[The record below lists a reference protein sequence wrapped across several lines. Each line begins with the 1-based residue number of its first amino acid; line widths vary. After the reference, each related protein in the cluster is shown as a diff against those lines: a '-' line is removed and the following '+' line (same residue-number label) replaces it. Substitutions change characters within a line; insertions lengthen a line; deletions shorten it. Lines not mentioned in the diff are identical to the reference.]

1 MLMYIEPDSEKST
14 MIFAIIR
21 RTLIWIGLILSI
33 SIFAFLIIWGFSL
46 NVSEN
51 AEIPVVK
58 AKIKEA
64 RIISENPGG
73 QIVNYQGLSVN
84 NVQEQGA
91 AQVTAKRILLAP
103 EPVELRENDLTTT
116 AIKKTDNLDDLGNAV
131 INQSEKTIV
140 LRETEKDKQLTD
152 DPNKVSALALKRS
165 RKPWAREML
174 IIQNIEKVL
183 EIAEVEISDE
193 EIAEVEISDE
203 EIAEVEI
210 TEPKIKRGTNLVQL
224 GSYPTRKEA
233 QEAWA
238 SFLKRNGTI
247 FKNKKRSIQKF
258 DSSRYP
264 FQLRALGFTTSGD
277 SRDFCIL
284 LTGLVP
290 SCLPIR
296 AK

>member
-33 SIFAFLIIWGFSL
+33 SIFVFLIIWGFSL

-73 QIVNYQGLSVN
+73 QIINYQGLSVN

-103 EPVELRENDLTTT
+103 KPVELKEKDLAITE
-116 AIKKTDNLDDLGNAV
+116 IKKNDNLDDLGNTM
-131 INQSEKTIV
+131 INQPKKIIV
-140 LRETEKDKQLTD
+140 LKETEEDKQLTD
-152 DPNKVSALALKRS
+152 DSNKLSALALDRS

-174 IIQNIEKVL
+174 NSKNTEKAL
-183 EIAEVEISDE
+183 ERAEV
-193 EIAEVEISDE
+193 

-210 TEPKIKRGTNLVQL
+210 TEAKIKRGTNLVQL
-224 GSYPTRKEA
+224 GSYSTRKEA

-264 FQLRALGFTTSGD
+264 FRLRASGFTTLDD

-284 LTGLVP
+284 LRGLIP
-290 SCLPIR
+290 TCLPMR

>member
-1 MLMYIEPDSEKST
+1 MLMYNEPDSEKST

-73 QIVNYQGLSVN
+73 QIINYQGLSVN

-103 EPVELRENDLTTT
+103 KPVELKEKDLAITE
-116 AIKKTDNLDDLGNAV
+116 IKKTDNLDDLGNTM
-131 INQSEKTIV
+131 INQPKKTIV
-140 LRETEKDKQLTD
+140 LKETEEDKQLTD
-152 DPNKVSALALKRS
+152 DSNKLSALALDRS

-174 IIQNIEKVL
+174 NSKNTEKAL
-183 EIAEVEISDE
+183 EIAEVEIAE
-193 EIAEVEISDE
+193 VEIAEVEI
-203 EIAEVEI
+203 AEA
-210 TEPKIKRGTNLVQL
+210 KIKRGTNLVQL
-224 GSYPTRKEA
+224 GSYSTRKEA

-264 FQLRALGFTTSGD
+264 FRLRASGFTTLDD

-284 LTGLVP
+284 LRGLIP
-290 SCLPIR
+290 TCLPMR

>member
-1 MLMYIEPDSEKST
+1 MLMYNEPDSEKST

-73 QIVNYQGLSVN
+73 QIINYQGLSVN

-103 EPVELRENDLTTT
+103 KPVELKEKDLAITE
-116 AIKKTDNLDDLGNAV
+116 IKKNDNLDDLGNTM
-131 INQSEKTIV
+131 INQPKKTIV
-140 LRETEKDKQLTD
+140 LKETEEDKQLTD
-152 DPNKVSALALKRS
+152 DSNKLSALALDRS
-165 RKPWAREML
+165 KKPWAREML
-174 IIQNIEKVL
+174 NSKNTEKAL
-183 EIAEVEISDE
+183 ERAEV
-193 EIAEVEISDE
+193 

-210 TEPKIKRGTNLVQL
+210 TEAKIKRGTNLVQL
-224 GSYPTRKEA
+224 GSYSTRKEA

-264 FQLRALGFTTSGD
+264 FRLRASGFTTLDD

-284 LTGLVP
+284 LRGLIP
-290 SCLPIR
+290 TCLPMR

>member
-1 MLMYIEPDSEKST
+1 MLMYNEPDSEKST

-73 QIVNYQGLSVN
+73 QIINYQGLSVN

-103 EPVELRENDLTTT
+103 KPVELKEKDLAITE
-116 AIKKTDNLDDLGNAV
+116 IKKNDNLDDLGNTM
-131 INQSEKTIV
+131 INQPKKTIV
-140 LRETEKDKQLTD
+140 LKETEEDKQLTD
-152 DPNKVSALALKRS
+152 DSNKLSALALDRS

-174 IIQNIEKVL
+174 NSKNTEKAL
-183 EIAEVEISDE
+183 EIAEV
-193 EIAEVEISDE
+193 

-210 TEPKIKRGTNLVQL
+210 TEAKIKRGTNLVQL
-224 GSYPTRKEA
+224 GSYSTRKEA

-264 FQLRALGFTTSGD
+264 FRLRASGFTTLDD

-284 LTGLVP
+284 LRGLIP
-290 SCLPIR
+290 TCLPMR

>member
-1 MLMYIEPDSEKST
+1 MLMYNEPDSEKST

-33 SIFAFLIIWGFSL
+33 SIFIFLIIWGFSL

-73 QIVNYQGLSVN
+73 QIINYQGLSVN

-103 EPVELRENDLTTT
+103 KPVELKEKDLAITE
-116 AIKKTDNLDDLGNAV
+116 IKKNDNLDDLGNTM
-131 INQSEKTIV
+131 INKPKKTIV
-140 LRETEKDKQLTD
+140 LKETEEDKQLTD
-152 DPNKVSALALKRS
+152 DSNKLSALALDRS

-174 IIQNIEKVL
+174 NSKNTEKAL
-183 EIAEVEISDE
+183 EIAEV
-193 EIAEVEISDE
+193 

-210 TEPKIKRGTNLVQL
+210 TEVEITEAKIKRGTNLVQL
-224 GSYPTRKEA
+224 GSYSTRKEA

-264 FQLRALGFTTSGD
+264 FRLRASGFTTLDD

-284 LTGLVP
+284 LRGLIP
-290 SCLPIR
+290 TCLPMR

>member
-1 MLMYIEPDSEKST
+1 MYNEPDSEKPT
-14 MIFAIIR
+14 MIFAIIG

-33 SIFAFLIIWGFSL
+33 SIFVFLIIWGFSL

-73 QIVNYQGLSVN
+73 QIINYQGLSVN

-103 EPVELRENDLTTT
+103 KPVELKEKDLAITE
-116 AIKKTDNLDDLGNAV
+116 IKKNDNLDDLGNTM
-131 INQSEKTIV
+131 INQPKKTIV
-140 LRETEKDKQLTD
+140 LKETEEDKQLTD
-152 DPNKVSALALKRS
+152 DSNKLSALALDRS

-174 IIQNIEKVL
+174 NSKNTEKAL
-183 EIAEVEISDE
+183 EIAEV
-193 EIAEVEISDE
+193 

-210 TEPKIKRGTNLVQL
+210 TEAKIKRGTNLVQL
-224 GSYPTRKEA
+224 GSYSTRKEA

-264 FQLRALGFTTSGD
+264 FRLRASGFTTLDD

-284 LTGLVP
+284 LRGLIP
-290 SCLPIR
+290 TCLPMR

>member
-1 MLMYIEPDSEKST
+1 MYNEPDSEKST

-33 SIFAFLIIWGFSL
+33 SIFVFLIIWGFSL

-103 EPVELRENDLTTT
+103 KPVELKEKDLAITE
-116 AIKKTDNLDDLGNAV
+116 IKKTDNLDDLGNTM
-131 INQSEKTIV
+131 INQPKKTIV
-140 LRETEKDKQLTD
+140 LKETEEDKQLTD
-152 DPNKVSALALKRS
+152 DSNKLSALALDRS

-174 IIQNIEKVL
+174 NSKNTEKAL
-183 EIAEVEISDE
+183 EIAEV
-193 EIAEVEISDE
+193 

-210 TEPKIKRGTNLVQL
+210 TEVEITEAKIKRGTNLVQL
-224 GSYPTRKEA
+224 GSYSTRKEA

-264 FQLRALGFTTSGD
+264 FRLRASGFTTLDD

-284 LTGLVP
+284 LRGLIP
-290 SCLPIR
+290 TCLPMR

>member
-1 MLMYIEPDSEKST
+1 MLMYNEPDSEKST

-33 SIFAFLIIWGFSL
+33 SIFVFLIIWGFSL

-73 QIVNYQGLSVN
+73 QIINYQGLSVN

-103 EPVELRENDLTTT
+103 KPVELKEKDLAITE
-116 AIKKTDNLDDLGNAV
+116 IKKNDNLDGLGNTM
-131 INQSEKTIV
+131 INQPKKTIV
-140 LRETEKDKQLTD
+140 LKETEEDKQLTD
-152 DPNKVSALALKRS
+152 DSNKLSALALDRS
-165 RKPWAREML
+165 KKPWAREML
-174 IIQNIEKVL
+174 NSKNTEKALERAEV
-183 EIAEVEISDE
+183 EIAEV
-193 EIAEVEISDE
+193 

-210 TEPKIKRGTNLVQL
+210 TEAKIKRGTNLVQL
-224 GSYPTRKEA
+224 GSYSTRKEA

-258 DSSRYP
+258 ESSRYP
-264 FQLRALGFTTSGD
+264 FRLRASGFTTLDD

-284 LTGLVP
+284 LRGLIP
-290 SCLPIR
+290 TCLPMR
-296 AK
+296 AR

>member
-1 MLMYIEPDSEKST
+1 MLMYNEPDSEKST

-21 RTLIWIGLILSI
+21 RTLIWIGVILSI

-73 QIVNYQGLSVN
+73 QIINYQGLSVN

-103 EPVELRENDLTTT
+103 KPVELKEKDLAITE
-116 AIKKTDNLDDLGNAV
+116 IKKNDNLDDLGNTM
-131 INQSEKTIV
+131 INQPKNTIV
-140 LRETEKDKQLTD
+140 LKETEEDKQLTD
-152 DPNKVSALALKRS
+152 DSNKLSALALDRS

-174 IIQNIEKVL
+174 NSKNTEKAL
-183 EIAEVEISDE
+183 EIAEVEI
-193 EIAEVEISDE
+193 AEVETT
-203 EIAEVEI
+203 EVEI
-210 TEPKIKRGTNLVQL
+210 TEAKIKRGTNLVQL
-224 GSYPTRKEA
+224 GSYSTRKEA

-238 SFLKRNGTI
+238 IFLKRNGTI

-264 FQLRALGFTTSGD
+264 FRLRASGFTTLDD
-277 SRDFCIL
+277 SSDFCIL
-284 LTGLVP
+284 LRGLVP
-290 SCLPIR
+290 TCLPMR

>member
-1 MLMYIEPDSEKST
+1 MLMYNEPDSEKST

-33 SIFAFLIIWGFSL
+33 SIFVFLIIWGFSL

-73 QIVNYQGLSVN
+73 QIINYQCLSVN
-84 NVQEQGA
+84 NVQEQGS

-103 EPVELRENDLTTT
+103 KPVELKEKDL
-116 AIKKTDNLDDLGNAV
+116 AITEVKKNDNLDDLGNTM
-131 INQSEKTIV
+131 INQPKKTIV
-140 LRETEKDKQLTD
+140 LKETEEDKQLTD
-152 DPNKVSALALKRS
+152 DSNKLSALALDRS

-174 IIQNIEKVL
+174 NSKNTEKAL
-183 EIAEVEISDE
+183 EIAEVEI
-193 EIAEVEISDE
+193 AEV

-210 TEPKIKRGTNLVQL
+210 TEAKIKRGTNLVQL
-224 GSYPTRKEA
+224 GSYSTRKEA

-264 FQLRALGFTTSGD
+264 FRLRASGFTTLDD

-284 LTGLVP
+284 LRGLIP
-290 SCLPIR
+290 TCLPMR

>member
-1 MLMYIEPDSEKST
+1 MLMYDEPYSEKLT

-21 RTLIWIGLILSI
+21 RSLIWIGLMLSI
-33 SIFAFLIIWGFSL
+33 SILVFLIIWGVSL

-73 QIVNYQGLSVN
+73 QIINYQGLSVN

-103 EPVELRENDLTTT
+103 KPVELKEKDLAITE
-116 AIKKTDNLDDLGNAV
+116 IKKTDNLDDLGNTM
-131 INQSEKTIV
+131 INQPKKTIV
-140 LRETEKDKQLTD
+140 LKETEEDKQLTD
-152 DPNKVSALALKRS
+152 DSNKLSALALDRS

-174 IIQNIEKVL
+174 DTKNTEKAL
-183 EIAEVEISDE
+183 EIAEV
-193 EIAEVEISDE
+193 

-210 TEPKIKRGTNLVQL
+210 TEAKITEAKIKRGTNLVQL
-224 GSYPTRKEA
+224 GSYSTRKEA

-264 FQLRALGFTTSGD
+264 FRLRASGFTTLDD

-284 LTGLVP
+284 LRGLIP
-290 SCLPIR
+290 TCLPMR

>member
-1 MLMYIEPDSEKST
+1 MLMYNEPDSEKLT

-21 RTLIWIGLILSI
+21 RTLIWIGLMLSI
-33 SIFAFLIIWGFSL
+33 SILVFLIIWGFSL

-73 QIVNYQGLSVN
+73 QIINYQGLSVN

-103 EPVELRENDLTTT
+103 KPVELKEKDLAITE
-116 AIKKTDNLDDLGNAV
+116 IKKTDNLDDLGNTM
-131 INQSEKTIV
+131 INQPKKTIV
-140 LRETEKDKQLTD
+140 LKETEEDKQLTD
-152 DPNKVSALALKRS
+152 DSNKLSALALDRS

-174 IIQNIEKVL
+174 NSKNTEKAL
-183 EIAEVEISDE
+183 EIAEV
-193 EIAEVEISDE
+193 

-210 TEPKIKRGTNLVQL
+210 TEAKIKRGTNLVQL
-224 GSYPTRKEA
+224 GSYSTRKEA

-264 FQLRALGFTTSGD
+264 FRLRASGFTTLDD

-284 LTGLVP
+284 LRGLIP
-290 SCLPIR
+290 TCLPMR

>member
-33 SIFAFLIIWGFSL
+33 SIFVFLIIWGFSL

-73 QIVNYQGLSVN
+73 QIINYQGLSVN

-103 EPVELRENDLTTT
+103 KPVELKEKDLAITE
-116 AIKKTDNLDDLGNAV
+116 IKKNDNLDDLGNTM
-131 INQSEKTIV
+131 INQPKKTIV
-140 LRETEKDKQLTD
+140 LKETEEDKQLTD
-152 DPNKVSALALKRS
+152 DSNKLSALALDRS

-174 IIQNIEKVL
+174 NSKNTEKAL
-183 EIAEVEISDE
+183 EIAEV
-193 EIAEVEISDE
+193 

-210 TEPKIKRGTNLVQL
+210 TEAKIKRGTNLVQL
-224 GSYPTRKEA
+224 GSYSTRKEA

-264 FQLRALGFTTSGD
+264 FRLRASGFTTLND
-277 SRDFCIL
+277 SMDFCIL
-284 LTGLVP
+284 LRGLIP
-290 SCLPIR
+290 TCLPMR

>member
-1 MLMYIEPDSEKST
+1 MYNEPDSEKST

-73 QIVNYQGLSVN
+73 QIINYQGLSVN

-103 EPVELRENDLTTT
+103 KPVELKEKDLAITE
-116 AIKKTDNLDDLGNAV
+116 IKKTDNLDDLGNTM
-131 INQSEKTIV
+131 INQPKKTIV
-140 LRETEKDKQLTD
+140 LKETEEDKQLTD
-152 DPNKVSALALKRS
+152 DSNKLSALALDRS

-174 IIQNIEKVL
+174 NSKNTEKVL
-183 EIAEVEISDE
+183 EIAEVEI
-193 EIAEVEISDE
+193 
-203 EIAEVEI
+203 AEVEI
-210 TEPKIKRGTNLVQL
+210 TEAKIKRGTNLVQL
-224 GSYPTRKEA
+224 GSYSTRKEA

-264 FQLRALGFTTSGD
+264 FRLRASGFTTLDD

-284 LTGLVP
+284 LRGLIP
-290 SCLPIR
+290 TCLPMR

>member
-1 MLMYIEPDSEKST
+1 MYNEPDSKKLT
-14 MIFAIIR
+14 MIFATIR
-21 RTLIWIGLILSI
+21 RSLIWIGLMLSI
-33 SIFAFLIIWGFSL
+33 SILVFLIIWGVSL

-73 QIVNYQGLSVN
+73 QIINYQGLSVN

-131 INQSEKTIV
+131 INQSKKTIV
-140 LRETEKDKQLTD
+140 LNETEEDDQEDKQLMD

-193 EIAEVEISDE
+193 EIVEE
-203 EIAEVEI
+203 EI

-290 SCLPIR
+290 TCLPMR

>member
-1 MLMYIEPDSEKST
+1 MLMYNEPDSEKST

-73 QIVNYQGLSVN
+73 QIINYQGLSVN

-103 EPVELRENDLTTT
+103 KPVELKEKDLAITE
-116 AIKKTDNLDDLGNAV
+116 IKKTDNLDDLGNTM
-131 INQSEKTIV
+131 INQPKKTIV
-140 LRETEKDKQLTD
+140 LKETEEDKQLTD
-152 DPNKVSALALKRS
+152 DSNKLSALALDRS
-165 RKPWAREML
+165 KKPWAREML
-174 IIQNIEKVL
+174 NSKNTEKAL
-183 EIAEVEISDE
+183 ERAEV
-193 EIAEVEISDE
+193 

-210 TEPKIKRGTNLVQL
+210 TEAKIKRGTNLVQL
-224 GSYPTRKEA
+224 GSYSTRKEA

-264 FQLRALGFTTSGD
+264 FRLRASGFTTLDD

-284 LTGLVP
+284 LRGLIP
-290 SCLPIR
+290 TCLPMR

>member
-1 MLMYIEPDSEKST
+1 MLMYNEPDSEKST

-73 QIVNYQGLSVN
+73 QIINYQGLSVN

-103 EPVELRENDLTTT
+103 KPVELKEKDLAITE
-116 AIKKTDNLDDLGNAV
+116 IKKNDNLDDLGNTM
-131 INQSEKTIV
+131 INQPKKTIV
-140 LRETEKDKQLTD
+140 LKETEEDKQLTD
-152 DPNKVSALALKRS
+152 DSNKLSALALDRS

-174 IIQNIEKVL
+174 NSKNTEKAL
-183 EIAEVEISDE
+183 EIAEVEI
-193 EIAEVEISDE
+193 AEV

-210 TEPKIKRGTNLVQL
+210 TEAKIKRGTNLVQL
-224 GSYPTRKEA
+224 GSYSTRKEA

-258 DSSRYP
+258 ESSRYP
-264 FQLRALGFTTSGD
+264 FRLRASGFTTLDD

-284 LTGLVP
+284 LRGLIP
-290 SCLPIR
+290 TCLPMR

>member
-1 MLMYIEPDSEKST
+1 MYNEPDSEKST

-73 QIVNYQGLSVN
+73 QIINYQGLSVN

-103 EPVELRENDLTTT
+103 KPVELKEKDLAITE
-116 AIKKTDNLDDLGNAV
+116 IKKNDNLDDLGNTM
-131 INQSEKTIV
+131 INQPKKTIV
-140 LRETEKDKQLTD
+140 LKETEEDKQLTD
-152 DPNKVSALALKRS
+152 DSNKLSALALDRS
-165 RKPWAREML
+165 KKPWAREML
-174 IIQNIEKVL
+174 NSKNTEKAL
-183 EIAEVEISDE
+183 ERAEV
-193 EIAEVEISDE
+193 

-210 TEPKIKRGTNLVQL
+210 TEAKIKRGTNLVQL
-224 GSYPTRKEA
+224 GSYSTRKEA

-258 DSSRYP
+258 ESSRYP
-264 FQLRALGFTTSGD
+264 FRLRASGFTTLDD

-284 LTGLVP
+284 LRGLIP
-290 SCLPIR
+290 TCLPMR

>member
-1 MLMYIEPDSEKST
+1 MLMYIEPDSEKPT
-14 MIFAIIR
+14 MIFAIIG

-33 SIFAFLIIWGFSL
+33 SIFVFLIIWGFSL

-73 QIVNYQGLSVN
+73 QIINYQGLSVN

-103 EPVELRENDLTTT
+103 KPVELKEKDLAITE
-116 AIKKTDNLDDLGNAV
+116 IKKNDNLDDLGNTM
-131 INQSEKTIV
+131 INQPKKTIV
-140 LRETEKDKQLTD
+140 LKETEEDKQLTD
-152 DPNKVSALALKRS
+152 DSNKLSALALDRS

-174 IIQNIEKVL
+174 NSKNTEKAL
-183 EIAEVEISDE
+183 EIAEV
-193 EIAEVEISDE
+193 

-210 TEPKIKRGTNLVQL
+210 TEVEITEAKIKRGTNLVQL
-224 GSYPTRKEA
+224 GSYSTRKEA

-238 SFLKRNGTI
+238 SFL
-247 FKNKKRSIQKF
+247 
-258 DSSRYP
+258 
-264 FQLRALGFTTSGD
+264 
-277 SRDFCIL
+277 
-284 LTGLVP
+284 
-290 SCLPIR
+290 
-296 AK
+296 

>member
-1 MLMYIEPDSEKST
+1 MLMYNEPDSKKLT
-14 MIFAIIR
+14 MIFATIR
-21 RTLIWIGLILSI
+21 RSLIWIGLMLSI
-33 SIFAFLIIWGFSL
+33 SILVFLIIWGVSL

-193 EIAEVEISDE
+193 EIV
-203 EIAEVEI
+203 EVEI

-264 FQLRALGFTTSGD
+264 FRLRASGFTTLDD

-284 LTGLVP
+284 LRGLIP
-290 SCLPIR
+290 TCLPMR

>member
-1 MLMYIEPDSEKST
+1 MLMYNEPDSEKST

-33 SIFAFLIIWGFSL
+33 SIFVFLIIWGFSL

-73 QIVNYQGLSVN
+73 QIINYQGLSVN

-103 EPVELRENDLTTT
+103 KPVELKEKDLAITE
-116 AIKKTDNLDDLGNAV
+116 IKKNDNLDDLGNTM
-131 INQSEKTIV
+131 INQPKKTIV
-140 LRETEKDKQLTD
+140 LKETEEDKQLTD
-152 DPNKVSALALKRS
+152 DSNKLSALALDRS

-174 IIQNIEKVL
+174 NSKNTEKVL
-183 EIAEVEISDE
+183 EIAEVEI
-193 EIAEVEISDE
+193 AEV

-210 TEPKIKRGTNLVQL
+210 TEAKIKRGTNLVQL
-224 GSYPTRKEA
+224 GSYSTRKEA

-264 FQLRALGFTTSGD
+264 FRLRASGFTTLDD

-284 LTGLVP
+284 LRGLIP
-290 SCLPIR
+290 TCLPMR

>member
-33 SIFAFLIIWGFSL
+33 SIFVFLIIWGFSL

-73 QIVNYQGLSVN
+73 QIINYQGLSVN

-103 EPVELRENDLTTT
+103 KPVELKEKDLAITE
-116 AIKKTDNLDDLGNAV
+116 IKKTDNLDDLGNTM
-131 INQSEKTIV
+131 INQPKKTIV
-140 LRETEKDKQLTD
+140 LKETEEDKQLTD
-152 DPNKVSALALKRS
+152 DSNKLSALALDRS

-174 IIQNIEKVL
+174 NSKNTEKAL
-183 EIAEVEISDE
+183 EIAEVEI
-193 EIAEVEISDE
+193 AEVETT
-203 EIAEVEI
+203 EVEI
-210 TEPKIKRGTNLVQL
+210 TEAKIKRGTNLVQL
-224 GSYPTRKEA
+224 GSYSTRKEA

-238 SFLKRNGTI
+238 SLLKRNGTI

-264 FQLRALGFTTSGD
+264 FRLRASGFTTLND

-284 LTGLVP
+284 LRGLIP
-290 SCLPIR
+290 TCLPMR

>member
-1 MLMYIEPDSEKST
+1 MLMYNEPDSEKST

-73 QIVNYQGLSVN
+73 QIINYQGLSVN

-103 EPVELRENDLTTT
+103 KPVELKEKDLAITE
-116 AIKKTDNLDDLGNAV
+116 IKKNDNLDDLGNTM
-131 INQSEKTIV
+131 INQPKKTIV
-140 LRETEKDKQLTD
+140 LKETEEDKQLTD
-152 DPNKVSALALKRS
+152 DSNKLSALALDRS

-174 IIQNIEKVL
+174 NSKNTETAL
-183 EIAEVEISDE
+183 EIAEV
-193 EIAEVEISDE
+193 

-210 TEPKIKRGTNLVQL
+210 TEVEITEAKIKRGTNLVQL
-224 GSYPTRKEA
+224 GSYSTRKEA

-264 FQLRALGFTTSGD
+264 FRLRASGFTTLDD

-284 LTGLVP
+284 LRGLIP
-290 SCLPIR
+290 TCLPMR

>member
-1 MLMYIEPDSEKST
+1 MLMYNEPDSEKST

-33 SIFAFLIIWGFSL
+33 SIFVFLIIWGFSL

-73 QIVNYQGLSVN
+73 QIINYQGLSVN

-103 EPVELRENDLTTT
+103 KPVELKEKDLAITE
-116 AIKKTDNLDDLGNAV
+116 IKKTDNLDDLGNTM
-131 INQSEKTIV
+131 INQPKKTIV
-140 LRETEKDKQLTD
+140 LKETEEDKQLTD
-152 DPNKVSALALKRS
+152 DSNKLSALALDRS

-174 IIQNIEKVL
+174 NSKNTETVL
-183 EIAEVEISDE
+183 EIAEVEI
-193 EIAEVEISDE
+193 AEVEIT
-203 EIAEVEI
+203 EVEITEVKI

-224 GSYPTRKEA
+224 GSYSTRKEA

-264 FQLRALGFTTSGD
+264 FRLRASGFTTLDD

-284 LTGLVP
+284 LRGLIP
-290 SCLPIR
+290 TCLPMR